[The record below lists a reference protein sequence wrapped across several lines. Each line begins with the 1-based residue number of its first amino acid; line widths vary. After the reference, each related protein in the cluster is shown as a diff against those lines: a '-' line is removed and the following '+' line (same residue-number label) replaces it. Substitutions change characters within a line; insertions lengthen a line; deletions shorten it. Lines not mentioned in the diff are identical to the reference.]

1 MKWFF
6 LFFLLLI
13 GLFYFLPSQ
22 IPTSSPPQLVKEQ
35 KMVKT
40 KEMDVAGIKSFI
52 GKTEEEVT
60 KRFGQPTR
68 IDDSSYDYKW
78 WVYNKNPNTYLQ
90 IGMLNGRSVTAF
102 IGGEQINVSPFRI
115 GQPLQEVYRLISFPS
130 TIEVVLPAGT
140 YRFELSEQDVSMQPV
155 VKMDEVYVQLYVDH
169 FTGTITGI
177 RIMDAETFVKL
188 RPYELMYRGALL
200 SSQSLSLEQQKK
212 VEEANARQIFDMTN
226 VIRKRYDVPPLQWH
240 EKAAEVA
247 YAHSKEMQEQHYFSH
262 VSPKH
267 GDLKARLLS
276 ARIPFQLAGENIA
289 AQYVDGIAAVAGW
302 LNSKSH
308 RDTLLNK
315 EFTHLGVGVSSL
327 YYTQDFLKPWK
338 LSDKQ

>member
-1 MKWFF
+1 MVA
-6 LFFLLLI
+6 
-13 GLFYFLPSQ
+13 PSM
-22 IPTSSPPQLVKEQ
+22 TGVK
-35 KMVKT
+35 
-40 KEMDVAGIKSFI
+40 AFI
-52 GKTEEEVT
+52 GKTEEEIK

-68 IDDSSYDYKW
+68 IDVSGYDYTW
-78 WVYNKNPNTYLQ
+78 WIYNNNPDTYLQ
-90 IGMLNGRSVTAF
+90 IGIFNGKSVTAF
-102 IGGEQINVSPFRI
+102 IGGEQVDVAPLRI
-115 GQPLQEVYRLISFPS
+115 GQPLQEVYQLITLSPM
-130 TIEVVLPAGT
+130 IEVTLPTGT
-140 YRFELSEQDVSMQPV
+140 YRFELSEQDTSMQPI
-155 VKMDEVYVQLYVDH
+155 VKLDDVYVQLYIDH
-169 FTGTITGI
+169 FTGTIAGI
-177 RIMDAETFVKL
+177 RLMNGETFVKL
-188 RPYELMYRGALL
+188 RPYELMYRGTLL
-200 SSQSLSLEQQKK
+200 SAQPLSFEQQKQ
-212 VEEANARQIFDMTN
+212 VEAANARQIFDITN

-247 YAHSKEMQEQHYFSH
+247 YSHSKEMQEQHYFSH

>member
-13 GLFYFLPSQ
+13 GLFYFLPNQ

-40 KEMDVAGIKSFI
+40 KAMDVAGIQSFI

-78 WVYNKNPNTYLQ
+78 WVYNKTPNTYLQ

-155 VKMDEVYVQLYVDH
+155 VKMDGVYVQLYVDH

-226 VIRKRYDVPPLQWH
+226 VIRARYHVPLLYWH
-240 EKAAEVA
+240 KKAAEVA
-247 YAHSKEMQEQHYFSH
+247 YAHSKEMSDLHYFSH

-276 ARIPFQLAGENIA
+276 AHIPFQLAGENIA

-308 RDTLLNK
+308 RDTLLNN

-327 YYTQDFLKPWK
+327 YYTQDFLKPWE
-338 LSDKQ
+338 LPDK